1 MDLRTKVGHCILAT
15 ITFCV
20 YIVPL
25 LLGGAGC
32 YGKLRLLHV
41 KLYAHPGRNAGF
53 LFGLLTIVA
62 VSILL
67 PLAESMQFMHDSSA
81 DPYIGISAFMA
92 MFYVGLLLG
101 FMAFLASDLQRE

>member
-1 MDLRTKVGHCILAT
+1 MGIAFWPPSPSASTSS
-15 ITFCV
+15 
-20 YIVPL
+20 PSSS
-25 LLGGAGC
+25 GGPGC

-67 PLAESMQFMHDSSA
+67 PLAESMQFTHDSTA
-81 DPYIGISAFMA
+81 DPYISIPASMA
-92 MFYVGLLLG
+92 ILYACLLLVS
-101 FMAFLASDLQRE
+101 MAFLASDLQRE